1 MDYAGRC
8 VPQGRLEELSATPEP
23 CTEDSDEHYWVAYLS
38 VAASSRASTYG
49 ASRWWCSSL
58 TRWLTFWL
66 WGGIAFDEIIV
77 LGYAGFS
84 VVVAVARGAGGDVV
98 VALGRLGWQG
108 EWRDGMQNNSLYF
121 VSLVF
126 QFNTVVEVLVIIHW
140 RPRSQ
145 DSGGAAGAVHRG
157 V

>member
-1 MDYAGRC
+1 MYIR
-8 VPQGRLEELSATPEP
+8 Q
-23 CTEDSDEHYWVAYLS
+23 HYWVAYFS

-49 ASRWWCSSL
+49 ASRWCSSL

-98 VALGRLGWQG
+98 VALGRL
-108 EWRDGMQNNSLYF
+108 EWRGGMQYNSLYF
-121 VSLVF
+121 VFLVF
-126 QFNTVVEVLVIIHW
+126 EFITVVEVLVIMPW
-140 RPRSQ
+140 RPRSK

>member
-1 MDYAGRC
+1 MYIR
-8 VPQGRLEELSATPEP
+8 Q
-23 CTEDSDEHYWVAYLS
+23 HYWVAYFS
-38 VAASSRASTYG
+38 VAASSRVSTYG

-98 VALGRLGWQG
+98 VGAWEVRVEGR
-108 EWRDGMQNNSLYF
+108 Y
-121 VSLVF
+121 
-126 QFNTVVEVLVIIHW
+126 
-140 RPRSQ
+140 
-145 DSGGAAGAVHRG
+145 AV
-157 V
+157 